1 MKKADLRLSY
11 AGVRSFPSPHNADCH
26 CELTPRVCFPSNT
39 AREGLCTNYV
49 RAHSQI
55 VEEYASIRELIA
67 SVNTSAFLVTYLVR
81 LPTTGLS
88 GQVRTPHVAG
98 VPVEVQKFGNKTSG
112 NRACDIPVV
121 KPHPIACS
129 LHLTFIKRSHLARSM
144 QLMSPCSL
152 SNERFFC
159 SQS

>member
-1 MKKADLRLSY
+1 
-11 AGVRSFPSPHNADCH
+11 
-26 CELTPRVCFPSNT
+26 
-39 AREGLCTNYV
+39 
-49 RAHSQI
+49 

-121 KPHPIACS
+121 KPHPSPGAC
-129 LHLTFIKRSHLARSM
+129 T
-144 QLMSPCSL
+144 
-152 SNERFFC
+152 
-159 SQS
+159 